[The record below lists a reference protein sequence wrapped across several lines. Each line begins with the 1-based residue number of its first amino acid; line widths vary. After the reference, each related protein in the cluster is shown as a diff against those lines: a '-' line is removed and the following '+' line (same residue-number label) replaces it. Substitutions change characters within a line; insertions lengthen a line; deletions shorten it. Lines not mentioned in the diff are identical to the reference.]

1 MEILFDE
8 LIGDLVRIVPMERY
22 HVQNLYE
29 SGKERDIWTHLPRGM
44 NTLADMQAFVEEALE
59 RKRLGEEFP
68 FVILLRENNKV
79 LGTTRFL
86 GISWPN
92 KSVEIGWT
100 WLNPSVWGTN
110 INTECKYLLLEYCFE
125 TLEII
130 RVQFK
135 TDERN
140 LRSQKAIERI
150 GGVKEGILRNHMIR
164 QDGSYRNSVFYS
176 IIEQDW
182 VITKQKLKTILHP
195 KKGYNC

>member
-1 MEILFDE
+1 MEILLNE
-8 LIGDLVRIVPMERY
+8 LVGDSVRIVPMEK
-22 HVQNLYE
+22 HHAQDLYE
-29 SGKERDIWTHLPRGM
+29 IGKEPSIWTHLPKTI
-44 NTLADMQAFVEEALE
+44 NTLGDMQSFVEEALE
-59 RKRLGEEFP
+59 KKCLGEEFP

-79 LGTTRFL
+79 IGSTRFL
-86 GISWPN
+86 GISHPN
-92 KSVEIGWT
+92 KNLEIGWT
-100 WLNPSVWGTN
+100 WLNPSVWRTN

-125 TLEII
+125 TLKLI

-140 LRSQKAIERI
+140 VRSQKAIERI

-182 VITKQKLKTILHP
+182 VNTKQKLKTTL
-195 KKGYNC
+195 N